1 MLRTGWL
8 GRENSKR
15 NLCALALLHRA
26 LRKGQIVH
34 DLLPLF
40 APHDSGRPNWARF
53 LMRRFESCR
62 PSQPVRSSPLF
73 ASGPSKSRGFAPFAG
88 YYAVSASR
96 IERRKCR
103 SHHLS
108 PRGIFRVS
116 FLMEHSASVPVDP
129 TKRWTLRESLWGMC
143 TSQKYARGST
153 GSGYPGPGR
162 GQVAASRRVRRFSK
176 ITMV

>member
-1 MLRTGWL
+1 MRWPY
-8 GRENSKR
+8 
-15 NLCALALLHRA
+15 CYRA

-62 PSQPVRSSPLF
+62 PSQPVRSSRLF

-129 TKRWTLRESLWGMC
+129 TNALDA
-143 TSQKYARGST
+143 ARVSVGHVHLAEICARDHRKWL
-153 GSGYPGPGR
+153 PGPGW

>member
-1 MLRTGWL
+1 MAPTA
-8 GRENSKR
+8 
-15 NLCALALLHRA
+15 ALPTLTAEP
-26 LRKGQIVH
+26 G
-34 DLLPLF
+34 F
-40 APHDSGRPNWARF
+40 PHY
-53 LMRRFESCR
+53 LEEMRRFESCHS
-62 PSQPVRSSPLF
+62 SQPVRSSPLF

-96 IERRKCR
+96 IERRKRR
-103 SHHLS
+103 SHQ
-108 PRGIFRVS
+108 PVS
-116 FLMEHSASVPVDP
+116 EGYFSCLVFDGAFG
-129 TKRWTLRESLWGMC
+129 LRSSRSHQCAGRCEKSLWGMR